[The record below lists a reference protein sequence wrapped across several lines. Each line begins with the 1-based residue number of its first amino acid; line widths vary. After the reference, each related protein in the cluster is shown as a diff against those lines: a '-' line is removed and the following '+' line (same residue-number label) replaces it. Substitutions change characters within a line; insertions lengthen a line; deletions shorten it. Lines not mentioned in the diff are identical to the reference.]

1 MSDRLERNVF
11 VVACLML
18 SALAAARIYSQFA
31 TPSAAAQASL
41 MNPLTAGTDVGTY
54 IPADFRPASKNVVLI
69 VNSGC
74 HFCQESMP
82 FYRRM
87 SGLRKDGV
95 IRVIATSMESEVS
108 LQQYLLT
115 SKLAVDAAVQYKI
128 SLPVRGTPT
137 LLVTDNKGRVQRSW
151 LGQLTADQEKEV
163 LAFLKT

>member
-1 MSDRLERNVF
+1 MLERLERHVF
-11 VVACLML
+11 IVACVML
-18 SALAAARIYSQFA
+18 AALAAARIYSQFA
-31 TPSAAAQASL
+31 TPSSAAQTAL
-41 MNPLTAGTDVGTY
+41 MNPLTAGTDVAAY
-54 IPADFRPASKNVVLI
+54 IPADFHTAMKNVVLI

-87 SGLRKDGV
+87 AALRKDGA
-95 IRVIATSMESEVS
+95 IRLIATSMEPDVS
-108 LQQYLLT
+108 LQQYLTT
-115 SKLAVDAAVQYKI
+115 SNLAVDAAVQYKI

-163 LAFLKT
+163 LAFLTT